1 MNMHPLKTIY
11 KFNQEAGLLDKG
23 YDDERECAYPIEE
36 ALEGF
41 VLTELAYQ
49 LGEDTDATAKEVSRG
64 IINLTINKDKLT
76 DVDRLDKHL
85 DAIVFAFGSIYKL
98 GLTPQQAIKALGIV
112 MEANMSKL
120 SVGTDSEGKQMKPKD
135 FLSPEP
141 KLQKIL
147 DER

>member
-1 MNMHPLKTIY
+1 MHPLKTIY

>member
-64 IINLTINKDKLT
+64 IINLTINKGSLT

>member
-1 MNMHPLKTIY
+1 MNMNPLKTIY

-49 LGEDTDATAKEVSRG
+49 LGEDINANAKEVSRG
-64 IINLTINKDKLT
+64 IINLTINKDDLT

-120 SVGTDSEGKQMKPKD
+120 AVGTDSEGKQMKPKD
-135 FLSPEP
+135 FVSPEP